1 MYFVFCFAE
10 HHPGFIVV
18 FYQKRTQ
25 KLTNPYLP
33 DQLRLASFMIRK
45 RKKSVRSNKHS
56 TIALLY
62 HYVPAS
68 VKQKYFSREHA
79 IVDNQTDDIVKY
91 MRRIFRRRGYE
102 VQIIRVEPDD
112 LSGLK
117 KLKADF
123 VFNLVDSKAMELQI
137 AKILDRLKIPHSG
150 SSFAA
155 IQTSNNKLRTKKI
168 FLKTNLPT
176 PEYRVISLHERIR
189 RSLVPGKFPVIIKP
203 AFEHCSIG
211 ITEHSIAQ
219 NYRQFKNIVKSARK
233 KFHQSLLV
241 EKFIPGKELQVTV
254 LETPN
259 KTVALPIAEI
269 FFKKSRFKNKWNI
282 YGFDEKWTKKV
293 PIYKNCHFVAP
304 PRALTRSI
312 DSQIKRDSIR
322 AFYALGLHDYARFD
336 LRFNPEISRWYF
348 LEANANAGFD
358 PDPNDAMTASVL
370 AHGMSLDDFAVQ
382 IVRNSL
388 N

>member
-1 MYFVFCFAE
+1 M
-10 HHPGFIVV
+10 
-18 FYQKRTQ
+18 Q
-25 KLTNPYLP
+25 
-33 DQLRLASFMIRK
+33 K
-45 RKKSVRSNKHS
+45 RKKVFSRRHKKF

-62 HYVPAS
+62 HYVSNS
-68 VKQKYFSREHA
+68 VKEKYFSREHS

-91 MRRIFRRRGYE
+91 MRRIFKRRGYE
-102 VQIIRVEPDD
+102 VQIIKVEPND

-150 SSFAA
+150 SSFTA
-155 IQTSNNKLRTKKI
+155 IQTTNNKLRTKKI
-168 FLKTNLPT
+168 FLKTKLPT
-176 PEYRVISLHERIR
+176 PEYSVINLRDRIK
-189 RSLVPGKFPVIIKP
+189 RSLIPGKFPVIVKP

-219 NYRQFKNIVKSARK
+219 NYRQFKKIVKLEREK
-233 KFHQSLLV
+233 YRQPLLV

-259 KTVALPIAEI
+259 NTIALPIAEI
-269 FFKKSRFKNKWNI
+269 FFKKSRYKNKWNI
-282 YGFDEKWTKKV
+282 YGFDEKWVSKV
-293 PIYKNCHFVAP
+293 PLYKNCHFVAP
-304 PRALTRSI
+304 PKALTKSMDI
-312 DSQIKRDSIR
+312 QIKRDAIR

-336 LRFNPEISRWYF
+336 LRFNPEVKKWYF

-382 IVRNSL
+382 IVKNSL